1 MSGLTNFNNFMLGL
15 KNNKFNKLDS
25 EGKEVEVSFTLNGP
39 ADINEILKIEQEL
52 GKSLPK
58 PYIDFLL
65 KYDGA
70 RIFDYEGLDGFVILG
85 TKDLIKTNKF
95 VANTFEEDWID
106 SLIVFSKYIG
116 EENFLAFDS
125 SIKENAVVDCF
136 VEELP
141 QNWNVIASN
150 FNDFMDRI
158 ITGQGSKYWL

>member
-1 MSGLTNFNNFMLGL
+1 M
-15 KNNKFNKLDS
+15 
-25 EGKEVEVSFTLNGP
+25 
-39 ADINEILKIEQEL
+39 
-52 GKSLPK
+52 
-58 PYIDFLL
+58 
-65 KYDGA
+65 
-70 RIFDYEGLDGFVILG
+70 ILG

-125 SIKENAVVDCF
+125 STKENAVVDCF